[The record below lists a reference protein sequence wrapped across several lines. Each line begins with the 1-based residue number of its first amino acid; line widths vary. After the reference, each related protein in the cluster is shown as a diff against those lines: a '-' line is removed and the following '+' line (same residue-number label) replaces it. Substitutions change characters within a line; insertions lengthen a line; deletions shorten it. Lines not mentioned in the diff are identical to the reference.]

1 MLTHDEVEQ
10 FETLLKQSPELRA
23 EFERVQQSLHGYVE
37 AHAVEPSPNM
47 QDQIW
52 GKIEKQKQTPPVIIE
67 EENKEPDTSRNISE
81 RIEKPVPPP
90 LVEKIETPKP
100 LKVHKVEGNVAE
112 VRPNLGRF
120 KLAPWFAA
128 ASFIGMLAASY
139 LANDYYN
146 NWQDAEGKIS
156 SYRSDKDQLAG
167 ELEAQKTSIKQ
178 LADYND
184 MFRKPSIKF
193 IELQGKPISP
203 KSNCIICWDKES
215 KQVIVTYANMPKP
228 PEGKQYQLWAILD
241 GRPVDLGVIDM
252 KEAEKGIAH
261 MKNLSRGQ
269 AFAIT
274 LEKAGGSESPTL
286 EQMYLFGNI

>member
-1 MLTHDEVEQ
+1 MLTPDEVEQ
-10 FETLLKQSPELRA
+10 FETLLKQSAELKA
-23 EFERVQQSLHGYVE
+23 EYERVQQSLQGYLE
-37 AHAVEPSPNM
+37 AHAVEPPPIM

-52 GKIEKQKQTPPVIIE
+52 EKIEKQKQTPPVIIE
-67 EENKEPDTSRNISE
+67 EEKKEPDTSRNISE

-90 LVEKIETPKP
+90 VVEKIEKPKS
-100 LKVHKVEGNVAE
+100 LKVHKVEDNAAE
-112 VRPNLGRF
+112 DRPNVRRF

-128 ASFIGMLAASY
+128 ASFVGMLAASY

-146 NWQDAEGKIS
+146 NWRDAEGKLS

-167 ELEAQKTSIKQ
+167 ELEAQKASMKQ
-178 LADYND
+178 LADYNN

-203 KSNCIICWDKES
+203 KSNCMICWDKES

-241 GRPVDLGVIDM
+241 GKPVDLGVIDM
-252 KEAEKGIAH
+252 KEAEKGVAH

-286 EQMYLFGNI
+286 EQMYVFGNI